1 MKIKYSIILWLF
13 LFIQSSTIVM
23 ANEIEQKE
31 INMNNKIKVI
41 IGTKVFVATL
51 FENETAK
58 EFKKILPITLNM
70 RDLNKNEKYF
80 HFSKNFSM
88 DKFSPKMINS
98 GDLML
103 WNDNSL
109 VLFYETFST
118 NYQYTKVGKIDNPNM
133 LAQTLGSDD
142 IKITFDLE

>member
-1 MKIKYSIILWLF
+1 MKIKYSIILCLF
-13 LFIQSSTIVM
+13 LFIQSFTIVM

-88 DKFSPKMINS
+88 GKFSPKMINS

>member
-1 MKIKYSIILWLF
+1 MKIKYSIILGLF
-13 LFIQSSTIVM
+13 LFIQSFTIIM

-58 EFKKILPITLNM
+58 EFKRMLPISLNM
-70 RDLNKNEKYF
+70 SDLNKNEKYF

-109 VLFYETFST
+109 VLLYETFST

>member
-31 INMNNKIKVI
+31 INRNNKIKVI

-80 HFSKNFSM
+80 HFPKSFPM

-133 LAQTLGSDD
+133 LAQTLGSDH

>member
-13 LFIQSSTIVM
+13 LFIQSFTTVM

-41 IGTKVFVATL
+41 IGNKVFVGTL

-58 EFKKILPITLNM
+58 EFKKMLPITLNM
-70 RDLNKNEKYF
+70 TDLNKNEKYF
-80 HFSKNFSM
+80 HFSKSFPM
-88 DKFSPKMINS
+88 DKFNPKMINS

-133 LAQTLGSDD
+133 LAQTLASNN
-142 IKITFDLE
+142 IKITFILK

>member
-1 MKIKYSIILWLF
+1 MKIKYSIILSLL
-13 LFIQSSTIVM
+13 LFIQSFTIVM

-58 EFKKILPITLNM
+58 ELKKILPITLNM

-80 HFSKNFSM
+80 HFPKSFPM

-133 LAQTLGSDD
+133 LAQTLGSDH

>member
-31 INMNNKIKVI
+31 INMNNKIKLI

-58 EFKKILPITLNM
+58 EFKRMLPISLNM
-70 RDLNKNEKYF
+70 IDLNKNEKYF

-133 LAQTLGSDD
+133 LAQTLGSDN

>member
-1 MKIKYSIILWLF
+1 MKIKYSIILYLF
-13 LFIQSSTIVM
+13 VFIQSFTIVM

-41 IGTKVFVATL
+41 IGTKVFVVTL

-58 EFKKILPITLNM
+58 EFKKMLPITLAMN
-70 RDLNKNEKYF
+70 DLNKNEKYF
-80 HFSKNFSM
+80 HFSKSFPI

-118 NYQYTKVGKIDNPNM
+118 NYQYTKVGKIDNPHM

>member
-1 MKIKYSIILWLF
+1 MKIKYSIILCLF
-13 LFIQSSTIVM
+13 LFIQGFTIVM
-23 ANEIEQKE
+23 ANEIVQKE
-31 INMNNKIKVI
+31 INMNNKIKLI

-80 HFSKNFSM
+80 HFSENFSM

-118 NYQYTKVGKIDNPNM
+118 NYQYTKVGKIDNSNM

>member
-58 EFKKILPITLNM
+58 
-70 RDLNKNEKYF
+70 
-80 HFSKNFSM
+80 
-88 DKFSPKMINS
+88 
-98 GDLML
+98 
-103 WNDNSL
+103 
-109 VLFYETFST
+109 
-118 NYQYTKVGKIDNPNM
+118 
-133 LAQTLGSDD
+133 
-142 IKITFDLE
+142 

>member
-58 EFKKILPITLNM
+58 EFKKILPISLNM
-70 RDLNKNEKYF
+70 SDLNKNEKYF

>member
-31 INMNNKIKVI
+31 INRNNKIKVI

>member
-1 MKIKYSIILWLF
+1 MKIKYSIILSLL
-13 LFIQSSTIVM
+13 LFIQSFTIVM

-31 INMNNKIKVI
+31 ININNKIKVI

>member
-13 LFIQSSTIVM
+13 LFIQGFTIVM

-118 NYQYTKVGKIDNPNM
+118 NYQYTKVGKIDNSNM

>member
-1 MKIKYSIILWLF
+1 MKIKYSIILSLL
-13 LFIQSSTIVM
+13 LFIQSFTIVM

-58 EFKKILPITLNM
+58 EFKKMLPITLNM

-80 HFSKNFSM
+80 HFSKSFPM

-103 WNDNSL
+103 WNDNSF

>member
-80 HFSKNFSM
+80 HFSKNFPM

>member
-1 MKIKYSIILWLF
+1 MKIKYSIILWMF
-13 LFIQSSTIVM
+13 LFIQSFTIVM
-23 ANEIEQKE
+23 ATEIEQKE

-58 EFKKILPITLNM
+58 EFKRILPITLNM
-70 RDLNKNEKYF
+70 TDLNKNEKYF
-80 HFSKNFSM
+80 HFSKSFPM

-109 VLFYETFST
+109 VLFYKTFST

-133 LAQTLGSDD
+133 LAQTLGNDD

>member
-13 LFIQSSTIVM
+13 LFIQSFTIVM

-41 IGTKVFVATL
+41 IGTNVFVATL

-80 HFSKNFSM
+80 HFSKNFPM

-103 WNDNSL
+103 WNDDSL
-109 VLFYETFST
+109 VLFYKTFST

>member
-1 MKIKYSIILWLF
+1 MKIKYSIILCLF
-13 LFIQSSTIVM
+13 LFIQSFTIVM

-58 EFKKILPITLNM
+58 EFKKMLPITLNM
-70 RDLNKNEKYF
+70 TDLNKNEKYF
-80 HFSKNFSM
+80 HFSKSFPM

>member
-1 MKIKYSIILWLF
+1 MKIKYSIILGLF
-13 LFIQSSTIVM
+13 QFIQGFTTVM

-58 EFKKILPITLNM
+58 EFKRMLPISLNM
-70 RDLNKNEKYF
+70 IDLNKNEKYF

-118 NYQYTKVGKIDNPNM
+118 NYQYTKVGKIDNPIIFS
-133 LAQTLGSDD
+133 QTL
-142 IKITFDLE
+142 

>member
-13 LFIQSSTIVM
+13 LFIQGFTIVM

-31 INMNNKIKVI
+31 INMKNKIRVI

-80 HFSKNFSM
+80 HFSKSFPM

-118 NYQYTKVGKIDNPNM
+118 NYQYTKVGKIDNSNM

>member
-13 LFIQSSTIVM
+13 LFIQGFTIVM

-80 HFSKNFSM
+80 HFLKSFPM

-133 LAQTLGSDD
+133 LAQTLESDD

>member
-1 MKIKYSIILWLF
+1 MKIKYSIILCLF
-13 LFIQSSTIVM
+13 LFIQSFTIVM

-31 INMNNKIKVI
+31 INRNNKIKVI

-58 EFKKILPITLNM
+58 EFKKILTITLNM

-80 HFSKNFSM
+80 HFSKNFPM
-88 DKFSPKMINS
+88 DKFSLKMINS

>member
-1 MKIKYSIILWLF
+1 MKIKYSIILSLL
-13 LFIQSSTIVM
+13 LFIQSFTIVM

-58 EFKKILPITLNM
+58 EFKRMLPISLNM
-70 RDLNKNEKYF
+70 SDLNKNEKYF

>member
-13 LFIQSSTIVM
+13 LFIQSFMMVLG
-23 ANEIEQKE
+23 NEIEQKE
-31 INMNNKIKVI
+31 VNMNSKIKVI

-51 FENETAK
+51 FENKTAK
-58 EFKKILPITLNM
+58 EFKKMLPITLNM
-70 RDLNKNEKYF
+70 TDLNKNEKYF
-80 HFSKNFSM
+80 HFSKSFPM

-103 WNDNSL
+103 WNANSL

-118 NYQYTKVGKIDNPNM
+118 HYQYTKVGKIDNPNM
-133 LAQTLGSDD
+133 LAQTLGNDD

>member
-1 MKIKYSIILWLF
+1 MKIKYSIILSLL
-13 LFIQSSTIVM
+13 LFIQSFTIVM

-70 RDLNKNEKYF
+70 TDLNKNEKYF
-80 HFSKNFSM
+80 HFSKSFPM

>member
-13 LFIQSSTIVM
+13 LFIQSFTTVM

-31 INMNNKIKVI
+31 INMNNKIKII
-41 IGTKVFVATL
+41 IGTNVFVATL

-58 EFKKILPITLNM
+58 EFRKILPITLNM
-70 RDLNKNEKYF
+70 NDLNKNEKYF
-80 HFSKNFSM
+80 HFSKSFPK

>member
-1 MKIKYSIILWLF
+1 MKIKYSIILCLF
-13 LFIQSSTIVM
+13 LFIQSFTIVM

-58 EFKKILPITLNM
+58 EFKKMLPITLNM
-70 RDLNKNEKYF
+70 TDLNKNEKYF

>member
-1 MKIKYSIILWLF
+1 MKIKYSIILGLF
-13 LFIQSSTIVM
+13 LFIQGFTTVM

-31 INMNNKIKVI
+31 INMNNKIKLI
-41 IGTKVFVATL
+41 IGTKVFVGTL

-58 EFKKILPITLNM
+58 EFKRMLPISLNM
-70 RDLNKNEKYF
+70 SDLNKNEKYF

>member
-1 MKIKYSIILWLF
+1 MKIKYSIILCLF
-13 LFIQSSTIVM
+13 LFIQSFTIVM

-118 NYQYTKVGKIDNPNM
+118 NYQYTKVGRIDNPNM
-133 LAQTLGSDD
+133 LAQTLGRDD

>member
-1 MKIKYSIILWLF
+1 MKIKYSIILSLL
-13 LFIQSSTIVM
+13 LFIQSFTIVM

-58 EFKKILPITLNM
+58 ELKKILPITLNM

>member
-80 HFSKNFSM
+80 HFSKSFPM

>member
-1 MKIKYSIILWLF
+1 MKIKYSIILWMF
-13 LFIQSSTIVM
+13 LFIQSFTIVM

-80 HFSKNFSM
+80 HAKNKRKM
-88 DKFSPKMINS
+88 DEYAES
-98 GDLML
+98 
-103 WNDNSL
+103 
-109 VLFYETFST
+109 
-118 NYQYTKVGKIDNPNM
+118 
-133 LAQTLGSDD
+133 
-142 IKITFDLE
+142 

>member
-1 MKIKYSIILWLF
+1 MKIKYSIILSLL
-13 LFIQSSTIVM
+13 LFIQSFTIVM

>member
-1 MKIKYSIILWLF
+1 MKIKYSIILCLF
-13 LFIQSSTIVM
+13 LFIQSFTIVM

-88 DKFSPKMINS
+88 DKFSLKMINS